1 MEEGGLNIVADED
14 MPMVKS
20 LFGPFGNVKTCPGR
34 EISSAHLTEADVL
47 LVRSVTS
54 VNHELLNG
62 SKVKFVGSA
71 TIGVDHVDTTYLS
84 DNNISFAAAPGCNAD
99 AVIQYVLSAIC
110 RLAPNWQHKSVGI
123 VGCGNVGGRLY
134 TLLSS
139 LGISCLGYDPFL
151 DSKEFRSTTFEDI
164 LACDIIC
171 LHTPLTTQGAYPT
184 YHLFDQSVLGRLNPG
199 TVLINAGRGDVIDNQ
214 ALLSVLSSGTEL
226 SVALDVWSQEPNIDP
241 QLMEL
246 ISVATPHIAGHSL
259 EGKIKGTTMVFDS
272 FLDWIGEHCNRS
284 PMTQFDAVALEGN
297 NQTLNEVIL
306 ASYDVLEDA
315 TRMRKAMS
323 NRSES
328 VAMVFDRL
336 RREYPLRREFSS
348 TLVSNKAL
356 ASQDIEKL
364 SLLGFSFDGIRPETP
379 TDD

>member
-20 LFGPFGNVKTCPGR
+20 LFGPFGNVTTCPGR

-110 RLAPNWQHKSVGI
+110 RLEPNWQHKSVGI

-134 TLLSS
+134 TLLWS

-151 DSKEFRSTTFEDI
+151 DSQEFRSTTFEDI

-184 YHLFDQSVLGRLNPG
+184 YHLFDQSVLRRLRPG
-199 TVLINAGRGDVIDNQ
+199 TALINAGRGDVIDNQ
-214 ALLSVLSSGTEL
+214 ALLSVLSSGAEL

-246 ISVATPHIAGHSL
+246 VSVATPHIAGHSL

-272 FLDWIGEHCNRS
+272 FLDWIGQHCNRS
-284 PMTQFDAVALEGN
+284 PMTQLDAVALEGN
-297 NQTLNEVIL
+297 NQTLNELIL

-356 ASQDIEKL
+356 TSQDIEKL
-364 SLLGFSFDGIRPETP
+364 SLLGFSFDDIRPEIS